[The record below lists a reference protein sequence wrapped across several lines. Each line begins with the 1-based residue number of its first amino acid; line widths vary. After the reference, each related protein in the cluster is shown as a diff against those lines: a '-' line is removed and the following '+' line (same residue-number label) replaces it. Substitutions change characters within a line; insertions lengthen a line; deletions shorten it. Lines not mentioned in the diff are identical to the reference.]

1 MDHSLPMLSITSESE
16 VFEGPEKKLD
26 IFFRPAAPP
35 EGLRHFA
42 ADTWAELLKDA
53 SCSILSTK
61 ENEHFDAYLL
71 SESSLFV
78 FPHRVILKTCGTTT
92 LLLVL
97 PKLIRMAE
105 FLGSS
110 IELLQYGHLRYKFPE
125 QQIFPHSSIA
135 EEQAYLARH
144 FGTVFR
150 STLGPSEGCCWS
162 MFAVESP
169 DLKLEPMP
177 AAPADGDDVLEIAME
192 GLALDVCALFSRGA
206 SSASAAGVPERE
218 LAVSMTERSGL
229 LELLPD
235 VAIDDWAFEPCGYS
249 MNGLRLGYYYTVH
262 VTPEPDFSYASFET
276 NDPRYREPNLVQR
289 IVSAFAPSVAVV
301 SLTTRRAGNELPAYS
316 LPSFECTSLEVKMLG
331 SAASVCC
338 ANFARAAPESTTMA
352 PMLGATEHTSEHP
365 SCARTSGRTVE
376 VA

>member
-42 ADTWAELLKDA
+42 ADTWAELLQFA

-61 ENEHFDAYLL
+61 KNDHFDAYLL

-92 LLLVL
+92 LLRVL
-97 PKLIRMAE
+97 PELIRMAE

-110 IELLQYGHLRYKFPE
+110 IQLLQYGHLRYKFPE
-125 QQIFPHSSIA
+125 QQIYPHGSIA

-150 STLGPSEGCCWS
+150 STLGPSDGCCWS
-162 MFAVESP
+162 MFAVESA
-169 DLKLEPMP
+169 DLKLELQMP
-177 AAPADGDDVLEIAME
+177 VAPADGDDVLEIAME

-206 SSASAAGVPERE
+206 SATSSSGVPERE
-218 LAVSMTERSGL
+218 LAASMTERSGL

-235 VAIDDWAFEPCGYS
+235 VTMDDWAFEPCGYS
-249 MNGLRLGYYYTVH
+249 MNGLRLDYYYTVH

-276 NDPRYREPNLVQR
+276 NDPRYREPHLVQR
-289 IVSAFAPSVAVV
+289 IVSSFAPSVAVV
-301 SLTTRRAGNELPAYS
+301 TLTTRRAGSELPAYS
-316 LPSFECTSLEVKMLG
+316 LPSFECTSLEVKTLG

-338 ANFARAAPESTTMA
+338 ANFARAAPESTTIA
-352 PMLGATEHTSEHP
+352 PMLGASEHT
-365 SCARTSGRTVE
+365 ARTSGRTVE